1 MKFYN
6 REKEIALL
14 QQIEALSSTTA
25 QMTFVTG
32 RRRIGKTSLLLKATD
47 NKKLVYLFVTK
58 KSESLLCQEFAETIE
73 NSLGVQLFGKIT
85 KFSELFDFLLSV
97 SKKQSFSLII
107 DEFQEFFTINES
119 IYSEMQKLWDANKSE
134 SKLNL
139 ILCGS
144 IYSLMTK
151 IFQNSKEPLFGR
163 ATQRLHVKPFDLAT
177 LKEIL
182 NEYSP
187 NYSKEDLLAFYTF
200 TGGVAKYVELLVQ
213 AKAFT
218 LEDILSVIF
227 SDNSLFLDEGKNVL
241 IDEFGKEYGNYFS
254 ILSLI
259 ASGKTARNEIESI
272 LETPIGGFLDRLENN
287 YGIIT
292 KVRPI
297 LAKPNSRKV
306 KYRIEDNFLR
316 FWFRFIYKNRS
327 AIEIGNLE
335 YVRAI
340 VYRDYPTYSGLT
352 LEKYFTQKLIEEK
365 NYNLIGS
372 YWEKNNENE
381 IDIVAVNE
389 LERIVLIAEVKRNR
403 DKINLEKLKS
413 KSVKLTEQFKGFTVD
428 YLRLSLE
435 EM

>member
-14 QQIEALSSTTA
+14 QQIEGVSTTTA

-32 RRRIGKTSLLLKATD
+32 RRRIGKTSLLLKATE
-47 NKKLVYLFVTK
+47 NKELVYLFVTK
-58 KSESLLCQEFAETIE
+58 KSEQLLCQEFVDTIE
-73 NSLGVQLFGKIT
+73 NSLGVKLFGKIT
-85 KFSELFDFLLSV
+85 RFSELFDYLLSV
-97 SKKQSFSLII
+97 SIKQPFTLII

-151 IFQNSKEPLFGR
+151 IFENSREPLFGR
-163 ATQRLHVKPFDLAT
+163 ATQRLHVEPFDLAT

-182 NEYSP
+182 DDYSP

-200 TGGVAKYVELLVQ
+200 TGGLAKYVELLVQ
-213 AKAFT
+213 ARAFT
-218 LEDILSVIF
+218 LKEILDVIF
-227 SDNSLFLDEGKNVL
+227 SDNSLLLEEGKNVL

-272 LETPIGGFLDRLENN
+272 LEIQVGGFLDRLENN
-287 YGIIT
+287 YRIIK

-335 YVRAI
+335 YVSTL
-340 VYRDYPTYSGLT
+340 VKRDYPTYSGLT

-389 LERIVLIAEVKRNR
+389 MGKKVLIAEVKRNS

-413 KSVKLTEQFKGFTVD
+413 KSVKLVQEFKGFSVT
-428 YLRLSLE
+428 YLKYSME

>member
-14 QQIEALSSTTA
+14 QKVESLSETNA

-32 RRRIGKTSLLLKATD
+32 RRRIGKTSLLLKATQS
-47 NKKLVYLFVTK
+47 KKVVYLFVTK

-73 NSLGVQLFGKIT
+73 NSLEVPVFGKIT
-85 KFSELFDFLLSV
+85 RFSELFNYLLSI
-97 SKKQSFSLII
+97 SKKHQLTLII

-119 IYSEMQKLWDANKSE
+119 IYSEMQKLWDANKSD
-134 SKLNL
+134 SKINL

-144 IYSLMTK
+144 IYSLMAK
-151 IFQNSKEPLFGR
+151 IFENSREPLFGR

-177 LKEIL
+177 LKKIL
-182 NEYSP
+182 DDYSP

-218 LEDILSVIF
+218 LKEILDVIF
-227 SDNSLFLDEGKNVL
+227 SDNSLFLEEGKNVL

-272 LETPIGGFLDRLENN
+272 LEIQVGGFLDRLENS

-327 AIEIGNLE
+327 AIEIGNLD
-335 YVRAI
+335 YVRTI

-365 NYNLIGS
+365 KYNLIGS

-389 LERIVLIAEVKRNR
+389 MEKKVLIAEVKRNR
-403 DKINLEKLKS
+403 DKINLEILKT
-413 KSVKLTEQFKGFTVD
+413 KSVKLVQEFKGFSVT
-428 YLRLSLE
+428 YLKYSLE

>member
-1 MKFYN
+1 M
-6 REKEIALL
+6 I
-14 QQIEALSSTTA
+14 
-25 QMTFVTG
+25 FVTG
-32 RRRIGKTSLLLKATD
+32 RRRIGKTSLLLKATE
-47 NKKLVYLFVTK
+47 NKELVYLFVTK
-58 KSESLLCQEFAETIE
+58 KSEQLLCQEFVDTIE
-73 NSLGVQLFGKIT
+73 NSLGIKLFGKIT
-85 KFSELFDFLLSV
+85 RFSELFDYLLSV
-97 SKKQSFSLII
+97 SKKQPFTLII

-144 IYSLMTK
+144 MYSLMTK

-163 ATQRLHVKPFDLAT
+163 ATQRLHVEPFDLAT

-182 NEYSP
+182 DDYSP

-213 AKAFT
+213 ARAFT
-218 LEDILSVIF
+218 LKEILYVIF
-227 SDNSLFLDEGKNVL
+227 SNNSLFLEEGKNVL

-272 LETPIGGFLDRLENN
+272 LEIQVGGFLDRLENN
-287 YGIIT
+287 YRIIK

-335 YVRAI
+335 YVRTL
-340 VYRDYPTYSGLT
+340 VYRDYLTYSGLT

-365 NYNLIGS
+365 KYNLIGS

-381 IDIVAVNE
+381 IGIVAVNE
-389 LERIVLIAEVKRNR
+389 MEKKVVIA
-403 DKINLEKLKS
+403 
-413 KSVKLTEQFKGFTVD
+413 
-428 YLRLSLE
+428 
-435 EM
+435 

>member
-14 QQIEALSSTTA
+14 QKIEALSRTTA

-182 NEYSP
+182 NDYSP

>member
-6 REKEIALL
+6 RKKEIALL
-14 QQIEALSSTTA
+14 QQIEELSRVNA
-25 QMTFVTG
+25 QMTFITG
-32 RRRIGKTSLLLKATD
+32 RRRIGKTSLLVKATES
-47 NKKLVYLFVTK
+47 KKVIYLFVTK
-58 KSESLLCQEFAETIE
+58 KSEPLLCQEFAETIE
-73 NSLGVQLFGKIT
+73 NSLEVQLFGKIS
-85 KFSELFDFLLSV
+85 KFSELFNYLLSA
-97 SKKQSFSLII
+97 SKKQPFTLII

-119 IYSEMQKLWDANKSE
+119 IYSEMQKSWDANKSE
-134 SKLNL
+134 SKINL
-139 ILCGS
+139 LLCGS

-151 IFQNSKEPLFGR
+151 IFKNSKEPLFGR
-163 ATQRLHVKPFDLAT
+163 ATQQLHVKPFDLAT

-182 NEYSP
+182 DDYSP

-213 AKAFT
+213 ANAFT
-218 LEDILSVIF
+218 LENILNVIF
-227 SDNSLFLDEGKNVL
+227 SDNSMFLEEGKNIL

-259 ASGKTARNEIESI
+259 ASGKKARNEIESI
-272 LETPIGGFLDRLENN
+272 LETPVGGFLDRLENN

-335 YVRAI
+335 YVSTI
-340 VYRDYPTYSGLT
+340 VYRDYSTYSGLT

-365 NYNLIGS
+365 NHNLIGS
-372 YWEKNNENE
+372 YWDRNNESE

-389 LERIVLIAEVKRNR
+389 LEKTVLIAEVKRNHN
-403 DKINLEKLKS
+403 KINLEKLQL
-413 KSVKLTEQFKGFTVD
+413 KSVKLVEKFKGFSVN
-428 YLRLSLE
+428 YLGFSLE

>member
-14 QQIEALSSTTA
+14 QKIEGLSRTSA

-32 RRRIGKTSLLLKATD
+32 RRRIGKTSLLLKATEG
-47 NKKLVYLFVTK
+47 NKVVYLFLTK

-85 KFSELFDFLLSV
+85 KFSELFDYLLSV
-97 SKKQSFSLII
+97 SNKQPFTLII

-119 IYSEMQKLWDANKSE
+119 IYSEMQKLWDSNKSD

-144 IYSLMTK
+144 IYSLMSK
-151 IFQNSKEPLFGR
+151 IFKNSKEPLFGR

-182 NEYSP
+182 NDYSP

-200 TGGVAKYVELLVQ
+200 TGGVAKYVELFVQ
-213 AKAFT
+213 ANAFT
-218 LEDILSVIF
+218 LEDILENIF

-272 LETPIGGFLDRLENN
+272 LETQVGGFLDRLENN

-327 AIEIGNLE
+327 AVEIGNLE
-335 YVRAI
+335 YVSTL

-381 IDIVAVNE
+381 IDIVAINE
-389 LERIVLIAEVKRNR
+389 MEKKVLIAEVKRNR
-403 DKINLEKLKS
+403 DKINLEKLKT
-413 KSVKLTEQFKGFTVD
+413 KSVKLNEELKGYTVN
-428 YLRLSLE
+428 YLKYSLE